1 MLSEGSE
8 MLATPV
14 LVLIAIVVLYLLNS
28 IKILREYER
37 GVIFR
42 LGRALPVPKGP
53 GIILVFRPFDQMVR
67 ISLRQDV
74 LEVPAQ
80 DVITR
85 DNVTLK
91 VNAVVTLYVIDPNA
105 AAIKVANYVYQ
116 TSQFAQTTLR
126 SVLGEVELDEL
137 LSHRDKLNL
146 KIQTI
151 IDQRTEPFGVKVISV
166 EVKQVDLP
174 EQMLRAM
181 AKQAEA
187 EREKRAKVI
196 HAGGEF
202 DAAQKL
208 VDAAALFGHRA
219 HDPAVALPANPH
231 RDRRGEEHH
240 HRLSAAAGNDD
251 AAEQDGRNGHGQS
264 SPQRRGG
271 QRQAEGVTEESR
283 CGCGNAHESR
293 CGRILLLRGLRIAE
307 IDCVRGLY
315 MRGVFDERE
324 FQQAVPRQDTEL
336 TLSSTTLLLVFFGL
350 VLLCGLCFGLG
361 YATGHRGTS
370 ETAAA
375 LPAASGGQAQAPAI
389 SGGAKPA
396 ADTQAA
402 PSSTDQSAAA
412 NPQEPNATDASL
424 QSSAAAAASGLP
436 NGQPLVHPAL
446 GDAANPAPAGQAA
459 SGTMSPALGAP
470 GSMMVQIAAVTQQED
485 ADVLIERPAP
495 ARLCRCC
502 APRAAGWPIHVR
514 IGPFKTR
521 DEAEKWRQKLLNDGY
536 NAIVQP

>member
-1 MLSEGSE
+1 VLSEGSE

-14 LVLIAIVVLYLLNS
+14 LVFIAIVVLYMLNS

-74 LEVPAQ
+74 LEVPPQ

-91 VNAVVTLYVIDPNA
+91 VNAVVTLYVVDPNA

-151 IDQRTEPFGVKVISV
+151 IDQRTEPFGVKVTSV

-208 VDAAALFGHRA
+208 VDAAALLATEPMTLQLRYLQTLTEIGVEKNTTIVF
-219 HDPAVALPANPH
+219 PLPM
-231 RDRRGEEHH
+231 EL
-240 HRLSAAAGNDD
+240 LSLLNKIGVTATTKAELD
-251 AAEQDGRNGHGQS
+251 AARNK
-264 SPQRRGG
+264 
-271 QRQAEGVTEESR
+271 
-283 CGCGNAHESR
+283 N
-293 CGRILLLRGLRIAE
+293 
-307 IDCVRGLY
+307 
-315 MRGVFDERE
+315 
-324 FQQAVPRQDTEL
+324 
-336 TLSSTTLLLVFFGL
+336 
-350 VLLCGLCFGLG
+350 
-361 YATGHRGTS
+361 
-370 ETAAA
+370 
-375 LPAASGGQAQAPAI
+375 
-389 SGGAKPA
+389 K
-396 ADTQAA
+396 
-402 PSSTDQSAAA
+402 
-412 NPQEPNATDASL
+412 PQE
-424 QSSAAAAASGLP
+424 
-436 NGQPLVHPAL
+436 
-446 GDAANPAPAGQAA
+446 
-459 SGTMSPALGAP
+459 
-470 GSMMVQIAAVTQQED
+470 
-485 ADVLIERPAP
+485 
-495 ARLCRCC
+495 
-502 APRAAGWPIHVR
+502 
-514 IGPFKTR
+514 
-521 DEAEKWRQKLLNDGY
+521 
-536 NAIVQP
+536 